1 MSELPVSPGLWTLTE
16 AALEYGAHLAAEAR
30 ETFQPALVTETAD
43 GTTAITQ
50 LVLLAE
56 EAGKDPLAAA
66 LSGLADQDDVVRA
79 AVVLDGNTHIDGVT
93 EDAIIVLVGERAES
107 HSHEFA
113 QRYRRTGL
121 RKKFQTVGNVGY
133 VGERPTIFA

>member
-56 EAGKDPLAAA
+56 AAGKDPLAATRTA
-66 LSGLADQDDVVRA
+66 MAS
-79 AVVLDGNTHIDGVT
+79 
-93 EDAIIVLVGERAES
+93 
-107 HSHEFA
+107 
-113 QRYRRTGL
+113 RRT
-121 RKKFQTVGNVGY
+121 
-133 VGERPTIFA
+133 PSSCS